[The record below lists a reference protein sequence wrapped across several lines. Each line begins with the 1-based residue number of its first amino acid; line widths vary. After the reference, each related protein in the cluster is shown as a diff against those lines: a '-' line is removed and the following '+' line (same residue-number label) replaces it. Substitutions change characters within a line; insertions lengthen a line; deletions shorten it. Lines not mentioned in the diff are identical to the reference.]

1 MIEMVFRSLAT
12 PSLIRVLVKSVVA
25 ALGEFLDKDLLYD
38 LRLALTEACNNI
50 YEHAYRGKE
59 GVLELKMLL
68 SPGRYVQFEL
78 LDWGMKAE
86 NFLCLTEE
94 RLFLLEEPASS
105 GRGVYIMKQ
114 LLDNLCFK
122 RKDGANLLI
131 MRKNLGEEK
140 WKVCK

>member
-1 MIEMVFRSLAT
+1 MIEMGFRTLAT

-25 ALGEFLDKDLLYD
+25 VLEEFLDKDLLYD
-38 LRLALTEACNNI
+38 LRLVLTEACNNI

-59 GVLELKMLL
+59 GVLELKMLF

-131 MRKNLGEEK
+131 MRKNLGEGK